1 LYGSKAKAKRST
13 TQMESML
20 EIDEMLKEKEK
31 KEEEAKN
38 KMKITNGIGNINIK
52 NIWDI
57 QHIKKLTDDLFDS

>member
-1 LYGSKAKAKRST
+1 
-13 TQMESML
+13 MESML